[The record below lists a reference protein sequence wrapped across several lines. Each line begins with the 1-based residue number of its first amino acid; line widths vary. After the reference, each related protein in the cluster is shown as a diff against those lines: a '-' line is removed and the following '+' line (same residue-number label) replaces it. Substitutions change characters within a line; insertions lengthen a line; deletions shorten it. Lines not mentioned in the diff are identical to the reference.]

1 MHNFKTILTTTAFLL
16 CVVHSLAQSTNLK
29 SKWGVIPPEDLQM
42 TVYDRDSTAT
52 CVVLQDIGSIS
63 VELGGRGYDAYLNQL
78 RRIKILDESAFEE
91 GNIVIPYYS
100 YKDKQKVTNLDV
112 EVIFPNGEKQKVK
125 SDNVFTEKI
134 NKRFSAKK
142 VFIPNL
148 QKGCIIEY
156 KLEIKADNIFNLFDW
171 SFQEDKPVRYSE
183 LTVSYPTTKFEYIK
197 LVNNNGNI
205 KTVNEIKMRGQDKIG
220 YSTFTSEYEPA
231 LKEEPYITA
240 LDDHRNRISFQ
251 LSAYLNSDGVRES
264 IFENWG
270 KLAKY
275 LEDDKEFGGQ
285 FSTRSRASSD
295 LWDAFFV
302 TSDMRKDSAL
312 VIAEKALRFVSSNIV
327 WNKEYR
333 YWVTESVD
341 DAFKKKTG
349 SSADLNLGLLSLLKR
364 SKLEAYPVLL
374 STIKNGKMYPL
385 YPFTDQFNSV
395 IVLLKDGDKS
405 YLLDATNPYIKLGQL
420 TTQHYNGEGWVADE
434 KNPVWLDFG
443 AHERAD
449 VWLGYLNLSEIGEV
463 TGKFSIMADG
473 VEARSWRGDLDSD
486 KAPAAFLKEEFFK
499 QFPDIEIDS
508 VVISDQKNYDKPIRL
523 DFKVKIP
530 AAADVV
536 NDFIYFNPIVH
547 KAYPE
552 NPFKAPTRALPVN
565 MIFPFKQDFIVTVT
579 IPEGYILEDTPKGE
593 RTQLANNGGRVSI
606 NCSQPTP
613 KTVQVVVKNK
623 LAQVE
628 FAPEEYPALR
638 QFFDALTKNGNTQ
651 IVLKKTN

>member
-1 MHNFKTILTTTAFLL
+1 MQNFKTILTTTAFLL
-16 CVVHSLAQSTNLK
+16 CVVHSLAQSSNLK
-29 SKWGVIPPEDLQM
+29 SKWGVIPPKDLQM

-52 CVVLQDIGSIS
+52 SVILQDIGSIN
-63 VELGGRGYDAYLNQL
+63 VELGGDGYNAYFNQF
-78 RRIKILDESAFEE
+78 RRIKIFDESAFEE

-100 YKDKQKVTNLDV
+100 YRDKQKVTDLDV
-112 EVIFPNGEKQKVK
+112 QVIFPNGEKQKVK

-134 NKRFSAKK
+134 NKRVSAKK

-156 KLEIKADNIFNLFDW
+156 KLEIKSDDIFRLFDW
-171 SFQEDKPVRYSE
+171 SFQEDQPVRYSE
-183 LTVSYPTTKFEYIK
+183 LTLSYSTAVFDYII
-197 LVNNNGNI
+197 LLNNNG
-205 KTVNEIKMRGQDKIG
+205 TVNTTKDTKMRGQEKIG
-220 YSTFTSEYEPA
+220 NTIYTTEYQPA

-240 LDDHRNRISFQ
+240 LDDHRINISFQ
-251 LSAYLNSDGVRES
+251 LSGYMNSSGVRES
-264 IFENWG
+264 VFEDWG
-270 KLAKY
+270 KLAKD
-275 LEDDKEFGGQ
+275 LSEDEEFGGQ
-285 FSTRSRASSD
+285 FKAKSRASSD

-312 VIAEKALRFVSSNIV
+312 VIAEKALRFVTSNIV
-327 WNKEYR
+327 WNQEYR
-333 YWVTESVD
+333 YWLTESVD

-349 SSADLNLGLLSLLKR
+349 SSGALNLGLLSLLKR

-374 STIKNGKMYPL
+374 STIKNGKMFPL

-420 TTQHYNGEGWVADE
+420 TTQHYNGSGWVADE
-434 KNPVWLDFG
+434 KNPVWIDFG
-443 AHERAD
+443 AHERMD
-449 VWLGYLNLSEIGEV
+449 VWLGYLNLSETGEV

-473 VEARSWRGDLDSD
+473 VEARSWRGDLDTD
-486 KAPAAFLKEEFFK
+486 KAPAAFLKDEFFK

-508 VVISDQKNYDKPIRL
+508 VVISDQKNYDKPIKL

-565 MIFPFKQDFIVTVT
+565 MIFPFKQDFIVTIA
-579 IPEGYILEDTPKGE
+579 IPEGYTLEDTPKGE